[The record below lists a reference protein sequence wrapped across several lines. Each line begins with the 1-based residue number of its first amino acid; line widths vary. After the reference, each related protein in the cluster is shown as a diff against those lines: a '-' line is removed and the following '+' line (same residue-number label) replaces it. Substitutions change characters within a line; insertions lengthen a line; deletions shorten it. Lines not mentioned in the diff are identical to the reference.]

1 MPSYLDF
8 DATKRFRDEI
18 LKRTLDPVYGNSPSP
33 KTFNNASY
41 NVRTLNDMSNISQPE
56 VDSNRISDLTTIKTK
71 NIYKPEDYVIT
82 ENIIDL
88 PRRANLNLYPYFTQ
102 TNFNLIGIMGN
113 SNYDTESELFKF
125 AAYYIRNNSQGPV
138 FSRIQQNLNNIIN
151 GKNRLLDGLSGNSAA
166 LLNVIRG
173 KEPIIEGNNKI
184 TVARTPIGKGID
196 FLQTVSGTQLPW
208 SEIPDDYLSNPRN
221 PINLRPTNVSETTR
235 IWQDLTGTLGSI
247 IGIQRRPLP
256 TRKPSD
262 LMIEYM
268 GDATKNR
275 LFDLL
280 SYSKY
285 APNYTTTARSQQT
298 SRLFNFPNQVGQSIK
313 RILGTEAPD
322 SVAYIGDDRANDVK
336 NTTSDLIS
344 GRKVRSSYYLS
355 LLFDPVATQLFHTDR
370 PYSNQGNTSGKLTW
384 ISKNKKTGKLDDTRI
399 AGTLSTAYDFRED
412 SILYITQDILNSKP
426 DNGGD
431 ALSHVANVIDQ
442 TTKYFKDGD
451 TLISRGSAVKY
462 LDNTGRDI
470 GVEYARVWTKDRP
483 YYTLGDTA
491 PYYKETEDRPYYKK
505 TNKPYRRNNIRKFDG
520 SVMSNT
526 WNLNIAPMS
535 NGNKSFDDSTNI
547 VKGKNGFYAKKY
559 MFSIENLAWKTSTL
573 SGFTVSDLP
582 YCERGNNGGRVM
594 WFPPYDLKVSEQSS
608 ANWDKNSFLGRPEPI
623 YTYQNTERS
632 GQVSFKIVVD
642 HPSIL
647 NLLVRDHFKNMNE
660 EQVDDYI
667 NAFFAGAKDI
677 DFYSLIR
684 TYTSLEPDDIEL
696 IQQYLNSGT
705 DKELIKEHKKSVQT
719 QVVNTPSEVKKQ
731 EDSKIEKV
739 NNSLLKLYFNNG
751 YPQQNKKDGQ
761 EYQSPSDYKQIQGN
775 LVGKIDTQIIPA
787 LVNGCT
793 SVING
798 TTKKDEEDRRTVLG
812 SPNATIDQ
820 IPNVTGSTSSILN
833 GLKTT
838 FTELERQV
846 NELKTNLQ
854 NGLVR
859 GDVKII
865 INSSASSPS
874 DDLYNLKLTLRRTH
888 SVIRYVIETL
898 GKPETKWVFNN
909 NEITGKSIKKKIEYS
924 FQELGFEKQTGN
936 LIFETS
942 SNGENVVGD
951 IGDCSKIKYNNR
963 DLLNHAPQAYGC
975 RQSDVLI
982 DYQKITQNS
991 KADNDT
997 VIPIT
1002 RLVISKQKEIETKK
1016 KPPID
1021 VMKRI
1026 IMKTL
1031 SECYYFKKLEETSPI
1046 VFNSLKEKLKYFHPA
1061 FHSTTPEGLNAR
1073 LTFLQQCL
1081 RPGDTIPIKGVS
1093 DESDLDARNTSFG
1106 PPPICVL
1113 RIGDFYHSKVIIRDM
1128 NITYDENV
1136 WDMNPEGIGIQ
1147 PMIANVNL
1155 QINFIGGQGLEK
1167 PVERLQNALSS
1178 NFYANTEMYD
1188 ERSISTTTSIG
1199 GVEVEKFTK
1208 EFLNDLQKD
1217 YVQQQEFKSAL
1228 GQDFKEGQFIGSF
1241 SGNTKLNY
1249 TSLIND
1255 LYKYT
1260 TNHFESFETMYNNV
1274 RNTFSKELATY
1285 MIDKNYRQIIKYDVF
1300 TGLTSS
1306 KEINLFGLHVEGFD
1320 MGTITNAVKRE
1331 MKNVITKDNINQLFN
1346 LDTLLTPD
1354 INNEVAEVLYNYVI
1368 TEGELDKIL
1377 DSVTT
1382 SKIIS
1387 DFEVNRDKIINTLD
1401 KLNFITQNGYD
1412 VKIENGKSTNGL
1424 LSEISGDTSSFYSEY
1439 ESCVTYIEE
1448 NVNKFYEKMDTS
1460 VDFITLDFDVIKVK
1474 SILSQM
1480 FSDRKSILV
1489 GRIKFEVEDL
1499 MGKKITDP
1507 MMNLIDERL
1516 SLHLKQP
1523 EQVKFKFKK
1532 SPKRKNEKNVVY
1544 TIGLQDQIETTQE
1557 IKNLFSTKYKVSK
1570 ITDKL
1575 NFYKK

>member
-18 LKRTLDPVYGNSPSP
+18 LKRTLDPVYGNNPSP
-33 KTFNNASY
+33 KTFTDSSY
-41 NVRTLNDMSNISQPE
+41 SINTLNDVSNVNQPD
-56 VDSNRISDLTTIKTK
+56 VDSNRVSDLTTIKTK
-71 NIYKPEDYVIT
+71 NIYKPEEYLIT
-82 ENIIDL
+82 ENIVDL

-102 TNFNLIGIMGN
+102 TNTNLIGIMGN
-113 SNYDTESELFKF
+113 ANYDTESELFKF
-125 AAYYIRNNSQGPV
+125 AAYFIRNNSQGPV
-138 FSRIQQNLNNIIN
+138 FSRIQQNLDTIVN

-184 TVARTPIGKGID
+184 TVARSVLGKGID

-208 SEIPDDYLSNPRN
+208 SEIPGDYLTNPRN
-221 PINLRPTNVSETTR
+221 PINIRPTNVSETTK
-235 IWQDLTGTLGSI
+235 IWQDLTGTLGSV

-262 LMIEYM
+262 LLIEYM
-268 GDATKNR
+268 GDSSKNR

-285 APNYTTTARSQQT
+285 APNYTTTARSQQS
-298 SRLFNFPNQVGQSIK
+298 SRLFNYPNQFAEGIK
-313 RILGTEAPD
+313 NILGVEAPD
-322 SVAYIGDDRANDVK
+322 SVAYIGDDRGNDVK
-336 NTTSDLIS
+336 NVTSELIS
-344 GRKVRSSYYLS
+344 GRKVKSSYYLS
-355 LLFDPVATQLFHTDR
+355 LLFDPIATRLFHTDK

-384 ISKNKKTGKLDDTRI
+384 ISKNRKTGKLDDTRI
-399 AGTLSTAYDFRED
+399 EGTLSTAYNFRED

-451 TLISRGSAVKY
+451 TLLSRGSAVKY
-462 LDNTGRDI
+462 LDNSGRDI

-483 YYTLGDTA
+483 YYSLSDTA
-491 PYYKETEDRPYYKK
+491 PYYKETEDKPYYKK
-505 TNKPYRRNNIRKFDG
+505 TNTPYRRTNIRRYDG

-526 WNLNIAPMS
+526 WNLNITPMS
-535 NGNKSFDDSTNI
+535 NGNKSFDGSTNI
-547 VKGKNGFYAKKY
+547 VKGQNGFYAKKY

-705 DKELIKEHKKSVQT
+705 DKELIKKEKQTITT
-719 QVVNTPSEVKKQ
+719 QVVNTPPEVKKQ
-731 EDSKIEKV
+731 EEIKSEKV
-739 NNSLLKLYFNNG
+739 SSGLIKLYYNNG
-751 YPQQNKKDGQ
+751 YPRVDKSKGV
-761 EYQSPSDYKQIQGN
+761 EYTSVTTYKGLVDDIVGN
-775 LVGKIDTQIIPA
+775 SNNVINGLID
-787 LVNGCT
+787 GCT
-793 SVING
+793 EVING
-798 TTKKDEEDRRTVLG
+798 TTKKDEQDRNTVLG
-812 SPNATIDQ
+812 SPTATVDQ
-820 IPNVTGSTSSILN
+820 IPFVTGQTSTLLN
-833 GLKTT
+833 ELSTT
-838 FTELERQV
+838 FSNIEGKLT
-846 NELKTNLQ
+846 ELKTNLE
-854 NGLVR
+854 NGLVK
-859 GDVKII
+859 GDVTVV

-874 DDLYNLKLTLRRTH
+874 DENYNLKLTLRRTH
-888 SVIRYVIETL
+888 SIMRYVIETL
-898 GKPETKWVFNN
+898 GGKENKWVFDT
-909 NEITGKSIKKKIEYS
+909 NEITGSSVKKKIEYS
-924 FQELGFEKQTGN
+924 FKELGFDKQIGN
-936 LIFETS
+936 LIFETT
-942 SNGENVVGD
+942 SNGENVIGEF
-951 IGDCSKIKYNNR
+951 GDCSKIKYNNSKLA
-963 DLLNHAPQAYGC
+963 DFAPKSYGC
-975 RQSDVLI
+975 RQSNVTI
-982 DYQKITQNS
+982 DYYKITPSNKS
-991 KADNDT
+991 ENDT
-997 VIPIT
+997 ILPIT
-1002 RLVISKQKEIETKK
+1002 RIVTIKQQEKDTKK

-1031 SECYYFKKLEETSPI
+1031 SECHYFKKLEETSPM

-1093 DESDLDARNTSFG
+1093 DESDLNARNTSFG
-1106 PPPICVL
+1106 PPPVCVL

-1147 PMIANVNL
+1147 PMIANVTL

-1188 ERSISTTTSIG
+1188 ERSISTVSKIG

-1208 EFLNDLQKD
+1208 EFLETLQKD
-1217 YVQQQEFKSAL
+1217 YTQQQEFKSAL
-1228 GQDFKEGQFIGSF
+1228 GQDFKQGQYIGSF
-1241 SGNTKLNY
+1241 SGVTKLNY

-1260 TNHFESFETMYNNV
+1260 TEHFESFEGMYNNV
-1274 RNTFSKELATY
+1274 QNTFSKELTTY
-1285 MIDKNYRQIIKYDVF
+1285 MLDKNYRTINKYDVY
-1300 TGLTSS
+1300 TGMTGS
-1306 KEINLFGLHVEGFD
+1306 KEVNLFGLHVEGFD
-1320 MGTITNAVKRE
+1320 MTVITNAVKRE
-1331 MKNVITKDNINQLFN
+1331 MKNVITKDNINKLFN
-1346 LDTLLTPD
+1346 LDDLLTPD
-1354 INNEVAEVLYNYVI
+1354 IKNEVAEVLYNYLI
-1368 TEGELDKIL
+1368 TDGELDKIL
-1377 DSVTT
+1377 DSATT
-1382 SKIIS
+1382 SKMIS
-1387 DFEVNRDKIINTLD
+1387 DFEVNRDKIINILD

-1412 VKIENGKSTNGL
+1412 VKIDGGKSTKGL
-1424 LSEISGDTSSFYSEY
+1424 LTEISGDTSSFYSEY
-1439 ESCVTYIEE
+1439 ESCVSYIEE
-1448 NVNKFYEKMDTS
+1448 NVDKFFEKMDTS
-1460 VDFITLDFDVIKVK
+1460 VDFITLDFTEEKVK
-1474 SILSQM
+1474 SILSQIL
-1480 FSDRKSILV
+1480 SDKKQLLV
-1489 GRIKFEVEDL
+1489 GRIKFEVQDV
-1499 MGKKITDP
+1499 MGKRITDP
-1507 MMNLIDERL
+1507 MMNMIDERL
-1516 SLHLKQP
+1516 GSFLKKP
-1523 EQVKFKFKK
+1523 TQVKFKFKK
-1532 SPKRKNEKNVVY
+1532 SPKRKNDKNVVY
-1544 TIGLQDQIETTQE
+1544 TLGLQDIMDTTQD

-1575 NFYKK
+1575 NYYKK